1 MAKKY
6 DLITELYAEGI
17 KEVTE
22 TEEQWLQFLNSAC
35 RNFRLRF
42 EAQFRVYLK

>member
-17 KEVTE
+17 KEVTA
-22 TEEQWLQFLNSAC
+22 TAEQWLHF
-35 RNFRLRF
+35 
-42 EAQFRVYLK
+42 

>member
-17 KEVTE
+17 KEVTA
-22 TEEQWLQFLNSAC
+22 TEEQWLHFLNSAC
-35 RNFRLRF
+35 RNFRLPF
-42 EAQFRVYLK
+42 DEQLLVY